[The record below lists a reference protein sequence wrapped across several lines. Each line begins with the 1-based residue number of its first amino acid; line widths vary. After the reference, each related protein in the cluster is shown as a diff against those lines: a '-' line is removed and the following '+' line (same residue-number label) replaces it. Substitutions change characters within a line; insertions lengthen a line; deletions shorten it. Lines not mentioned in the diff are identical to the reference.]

1 MCPTDH
7 APDPQ
12 RTAIAA
18 RMRRL
23 YALAFHACGASHRAV
38 QRSIGRDV
46 RSMMAANDI
55 PTLASVIDLARA
67 LDMRPSVAVEL
78 LVDGGVDLAAV
89 HAPERL
95 GAPTACERIS
105 ADEPRL
111 LAADLADDDVDLERM
126 LRRIRP
132 EQAMLHTALLARILV
147 IRGSTTR
154 ALALLRRADIEV
166 AEPGATRLLHAAIGE
181 IAILRPEAVDAIRA
195 IHPSIARRARERPSA
210 LAPGFTSEP
219 TREGID
225 VRDHFHRLATAALL
239 APETDEHRAIIERL
253 AHDLDHV
260 RRSENHRATAWA
272 ASITVLAALAMLS
285 REPRDPAVGDR
296 IRQISVLAGFAL
308 DDVIRCGEPVAERL
322 ACARRARVVLAERTT
337 RARCGED
344 PFGLLDSADLA
355 ELRAATLRFPEAD
368 VCVHPFRH
376 FETFSQHR
384 QSALDARSS
393 WLQMPTRSRCARGV
407 ARANP

>member
-1 MCPTDH
+1 
-7 APDPQ
+7 
-12 RTAIAA
+12 
-18 RMRRL
+18 MRRL
-23 YALAFHACGASHRAV
+23 YSLAFHACGASHRAV

-78 LVDGGVDLAAV
+78 LVDGGLDRAIA
-89 HAPERL
+89 HAPERHDPP
-95 GAPTACERIS
+95 ASRETIS

-132 EQAMLHTALLARILV
+132 EESMLHTALLVRIFV

-154 ALALLRRADIEV
+154 ALALLRRADIED
-166 AEPGATRLLHAAIGE
+166 AEPGAARLLHAAIGE
-181 IAILRPEAVDAIRA
+181 IAILRPEAIDAIRA
-195 IHPSIARRARERPSA
+195 IHPSIAHRARDRTSA
-210 LAPGFTSEP
+210 LAPGLTSEP
-219 TREGID
+219 TRQGID
-225 VRDHFHRLATAALL
+225 VRDRFHRLATDALL
-239 APETDEHRAIIERL
+239 APETGEETIFIEEL
-253 AHDLDHV
+253 AHQLDVV

-272 ASITVLAALAMLS
+272 ASITVLAALAMLA
-285 REPRDPAVGDR
+285 RKQRDPAAADR
-296 IRQISVLAGFAL
+296 IRRISVLAGFAL
-308 DDVIRCGEPVAERL
+308 DDVIRCGEPIAERL

-344 PFGLLDSADLA
+344 PFGLLDSVDLA
-355 ELRAATLRFPEAD
+355 ELRAAALRFPEAD
-368 VCVHPFRH
+368 LCVHPLRH
-376 FETFSQHR
+376 FGTFSQHG
-384 QSALDARSS
+384 QSGLDARAS
-393 WLQMPTRSRCARGV
+393 WLQMPTGSRCARGV